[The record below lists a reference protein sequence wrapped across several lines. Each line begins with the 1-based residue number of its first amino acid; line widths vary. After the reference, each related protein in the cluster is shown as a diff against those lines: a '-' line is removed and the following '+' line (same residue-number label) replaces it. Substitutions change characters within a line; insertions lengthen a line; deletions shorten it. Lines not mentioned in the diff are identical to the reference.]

1 MKAIYLHELGSG
13 PASRKAVFFR
23 QKLAAS
29 RVEAVVPDLAQ
40 GDFEHLTISGQLRVV
55 EEIAGGEPVRLI
67 GSSMGGYLAA
77 LYAAR
82 HPETERVVLL
92 APAFGFATRWPASL
106 GREKLDEWRR
116 TGWMEVFHYAFGE
129 PRRVHYGLIEDGQK
143 YEDFPAVPQPALVFH
158 GVNDT
163 VVPSTFSEEFAR
175 GRANVRLRLL
185 ESGHELTDV
194 TTPIWVEIENFLG
207 LIPGIW

>member
-1 MKAIYLHELGSG
+1 MKTLYLHGFASS

-23 QKLAAS
+23 EKLAAAG
-29 RVEAVVPDLAQ
+29 VEALVPDLAQ

-82 HPETERVVLL
+82 HPETDRVVLM
-92 APAFGFATRWPASL
+92 APAFGFATRWPVSL
-106 GREKLDEWRR
+106 GQQKLDEWRR

-129 PRRVHYGLIEDGQK
+129 PRPVHYGLIEDGRK
-143 YEDFPAVPQPALVFH
+143 YEDFPDVSQPALVFH
-158 GVNDT
+158 GVNDA
-163 VVPSTFSEEFAR
+163 VVPAAFSEEFAR

-194 TTPIWVEIENFLG
+194 TTPIWVETERFLG
-207 LIPGIW
+207 LATRI